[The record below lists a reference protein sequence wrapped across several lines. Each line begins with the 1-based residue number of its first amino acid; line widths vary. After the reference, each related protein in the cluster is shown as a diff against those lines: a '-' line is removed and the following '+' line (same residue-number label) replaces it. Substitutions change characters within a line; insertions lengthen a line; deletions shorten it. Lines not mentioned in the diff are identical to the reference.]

1 MKQRWPFILSGA
13 GVLFSAA
20 ALLVAVLGA
29 TVLDD
34 KGSRTTQAGNPA
46 IASNPR
52 SLGAT
57 SALGVSTA
65 TFGQN
70 RFRTELLKDGHFY
83 PIIDKN
89 LSAGSW
95 AIVATANVVSETY
108 GHNDWSSE
116 VVCQLRNPRDEFIGG
131 GSVNTLPSKNVKEST
146 WSSVSMNGGVQIFD
160 SGGVVSLLCKAD
172 GIAKTTLSYA
182 QLMALK
188 IDGFS

>member
-13 GVLFSAA
+13 AVLCSAA

-34 KGSRTTQAGNPA
+34 KGSRTTQAAGPA

-70 RFRTELLKDGHFY
+70 RFRTRLLKDGHFY

-95 AIVATANVVSETY
+95 AIVATANVVSEPGDDY
-108 GHNDWSSE
+108 SNE
-116 VVCQLRNPRDEFIGG
+116 VVCQLLNPRDEFIGG
-131 GSVNTLPSKNVKEST
+131 GTVNTLPSTNSKERT
-146 WSSVSMNGGVQIFD
+146 WSSVSMNGGVQISD
-160 SGGVVSLLCKAD
+160 SGGVVRLQCKAH
-172 GIAKTTLSYA
+172 GFAGPTLSYA

-188 IDGFS
+188 IDGFSG